1 MGLNNHG
8 DGTTTVMTKKSNRRL
23 NVYANLSH
31 ARRTKKDKRARKKA
45 EYLATLPKH
54 PVKRLIHR
62 MHPKRIMKFW
72 FSREGLFMGLK
83 IFGVAVLLLVIM
95 AGGLFAYFRKDI
107 DQIRPSE
114 LAKRVQTTVT
124 RYYDRNDVLLW
135 EDKGDG
141 NYKLVVKGSDIAK
154 TMKQATIAIE
164 DKDFYNHK
172 GVSPTGLLRA
182 AINNSQGDST
192 QGGSTLTQ
200 QLVKQVFFADEASNR
215 GLSGIP
221 RKIKELI
228 LAIEVERIYNK
239 EQILDLY
246 LNESPYGG
254 RRNGVESAAQTYF
267 GVSAKNLTLS
277 QSALLAAIPNQ
288 PGLLDPYNT
297 LGHESLIKRQHKVL
311 DNMVEQRYITKKQ
324 ADDAKKEPIL
334 DTIKPETDQ
343 YKNIKAPHFVQMV
356 RSELEQKLG
365 KATVGRGG
373 LVVKT
378 TLDIRIQDKLQAEMD
393 NMFGSTF
400 PRFAG
405 FSNGAGT
412 IEDVK
417 TGQIVAMLGSRNF
430 DYPGFGQD
438 NAAAAFI
445 QPGSSIKPLVYAKL
459 FENKGA
465 GAQNFGSGSILA
477 DNPVDFGGG
486 YKPQNADGKFK
497 GSITIRNSLAL
508 SRNIPAIKAMQISG
522 VDPTLKS
529 IRAMGDKYYCTQGAE
544 KEAGLSSSIGG
555 CGTRMIDHTNAIASL
570 ARGGV
575 YMPTSTVLKVTNSGG
590 EVLEE
595 YKAESKKVIDPQSAF
610 VVTDILGDSKA
621 RQGLFG
627 RTITPTLDAAK
638 IRMALKTGT
647 SDKNRQPKDIW
658 TVGYTPSLA
667 GTVWLG
673 NPDTTPLVNGNSSIP
688 AKILDPVMAFATQLY
703 QNEGKAK
710 AGDWFTAPKGIQTI
724 GKEVYPSWYS
734 KSKAETGVKL
744 VFDKVSKKKAT
755 DCTPAAAKIE
765 LSVTKSID
773 PVTKNTVYAAPEGY
787 DASKDDDAHK
797 CTDISPDIS
806 GVCIDNSNN
815 ITVRV
820 SKGTNALQTL
830 DIAVNGSNVASINV
844 SDSGTYSTNYN
855 FSGSATVT
863 ATVTDAGY
871 YTDTATQA
879 YSGSG
884 NCASTVS
891 QRSGQSTRRLRNVLS
906 GRG

>member
-1 MGLNNHG
+1 
-8 DGTTTVMTKKSNRRL
+8 
-23 NVYANLSH
+23 
-31 ARRTKKDKRARKKA
+31 
-45 EYLATLPKH
+45 
-54 PVKRLIHR
+54 
-62 MHPKRIMKFW
+62 MHPKRVAKFW
-72 FSREGLFMGLK
+72 FSRKGAFLALK
-83 IFGVAVLLLVIM
+83 VFGVATLLLVVL

-124 RYYDRNDVLLW
+124 RYYDRNDTLLW

-141 NYKLVVKGSDIAK
+141 NYKLVVKGSEISK

-182 AINNSQGDST
+182 AVNNSQGDST

-267 GVSAKNLTLS
+267 GVSAKSLTLS

-288 PGLLDPYNT
+288 PGFLDPYNT
-297 LGHESLIKRQHKVL
+297 AGHPSLISRQHKVI
-311 DNMVEQRYITKKQ
+311 DNMVEQGFATKKQ
-324 ADDAKKEPIL
+324 ADEAKKEPIL

-373 LVVKT
+373 LIVKT

-393 NMFGSTF
+393 NMFNSYF

-417 TGQIVAMLGSRNF
+417 TGQIVAMLGSRDFN
-430 DYPGFGQD
+430 YPGFGQD

-445 QPGSSIKPLVYAKL
+445 QPGSSIKPLVYAQL

-465 GAQNFGSGSILA
+465 TAQNFGSGSILA
-477 DNPVDFGGG
+477 DNSVNFSG

-497 GSITIRNSLAL
+497 GAITIRNSLAL
-508 SRNIPAIKAMQISG
+508 SRNIPAIKAMQVSG
-522 VDPTLKS
+522 VTPTLKT
-529 IRAMGDKYYCTQGAE
+529 IRALGNKFYCTQGAE

-575 YMPTSTVLKVTNSGG
+575 YMPTSTVLKVTNSRG
-590 EVLEE
+590 EVLEQ
-595 YKAESKKVIDPQSAF
+595 YKAESKKVIDPQSAY
-610 VVTDILGDSKA
+610 VVTDILGDSNA
-621 RQGLFG
+621 RRGLFG
-627 RTITPTLDAAK
+627 RTITPKLDAAK
-638 IRMALKTGT
+638 VKMALKTGT
-647 SDKNRQPKDIW
+647 SDKDRQPKDIW

-667 GTVWLG
+667 GSIWLG
-673 NPDTTPLVNGNSSIP
+673 NPDTTPLINGNSSIP
-688 AKILDPVMAFATQLY
+688 AQVLDPVMAFATQIY
-703 QNEGKAK
+703 QADGQAK
-710 AGDWFTAPKGIQTI
+710 SGDWFTAPKGIQQI
-724 GKEVYPSWYS
+724 GKEVFPAWYN
-734 KSKAETGVKL
+734 KSKADTGVKL
-744 VFDKVSKKKAT
+744 IFDKVSKKKAS
-755 DCTPAAAKIE
+755 DCTPAGAKIE
-765 LSVTKSID
+765 LTATKTID
-773 PVTKNTVYAAPEGY
+773 PVTKTTVFIAPDGY
-787 DASKDDDAHK
+787 DASKSDDFHK
-797 CTDISPDIS
+797 CEDVSPTITGIS
-806 GVCIDNSNN
+806 IDAGNN

-820 SKGTNALQTL
+820 SKGTNTLQTL
-830 DIAVNGSNVASINV
+830 DIAVNGNNVASINV
-844 SDSGTYSTNYN
+844 TDSGTYSTNYN
-855 FSGSATVT
+855 FSGAATVT
-863 ATVTDAGY
+863 ATVTDAGF
-871 YTDTATQA
+871 YTGTGSQAYTGTATNA
-879 YSGSG
+879 
-884 NCASTVS
+884 S
-891 QRSGQSTRRLRNVLS
+891 QRSTPAERRKQLRDQRQLLS
-906 GRG
+906 S

>member
-1 MGLNNHG
+1 
-8 DGTTTVMTKKSNRRL
+8 MTKKSHRRL

-31 ARRTKKDKRARKKA
+31 ARRTRKDRLSRRKA

-54 PVKRLIHR
+54 PVKRLLYR
-62 MHPKRIMKFW
+62 MHPKRVAKYW
-72 FSREGLFMGLK
+72 FSRQGGMMALK
-83 IFGVAVLLLVIM
+83 IAGVSTLLVVIF

-107 DQIRPSE
+107 DQIRPAE

-124 RYYDRNDVLLW
+124 RYYDRNDNLLW

-141 NYKLVVKGSDIAK
+141 NYKLVVKGSEIAK
-154 TMKQATIAIE
+154 SMKQATIAIE

-172 GVSPTGLLRA
+172 GISPTGLIRA
-182 AINNSQGDST
+182 AINNSQGDGGT

-221 RKIKELI
+221 RKIKEVI
-228 LAIEVERIYNK
+228 LAIEVERMYNK

-267 GVSAKNLTLS
+267 GIKAKDLTLA

-297 LGHESLIKRQHKVL
+297 AGNEALIDRQRRVL
-311 DNMVEQRYITKKQ
+311 DNMASEGFITRDE
-324 ADDAKKEPIL
+324 ADEAKKVAIL
-334 DTIKPETDQ
+334 DTIKREEEQ

-373 LVVKT
+373 LIVKT
-378 TLDIRIQDKLQAEMD
+378 TIDVRVQDKLQAEMD
-393 NMFGSTF
+393 EMFNSTF
-400 PRFAG
+400 PKFAG
-405 FSNGAGT
+405 FSNGAAT

-417 TGQIVAMLGSRNF
+417 TGQIIAMLGSRDFN
-430 DYPGFGQD
+430 YPGFGQD

-445 QPGSSIKPLVYAKL
+445 QPGSSIKPLVYAEL

-465 GAQNFGSGSILA
+465 DAQNFGSGSILTDSPINIA
-477 DNPVDFGGG
+477 G

-497 GSITIRNSLAL
+497 GSINLRSSLAL
-508 SRNIPAIKAMQISG
+508 SRNIPAIKAMQVSG
-522 VDPTLKS
+522 VEPTLKT
-529 IRAMGDKYYCTQGAE
+529 IRAMGNKYYCTQGAE
-544 KEAGLSSSIGG
+544 KEAGLSSAIGG
-555 CGTRMIDHTNAIASL
+555 CGTRMIDHTNALATL

-575 YMPTSTVLKVTNSGG
+575 YMPTSTILKVTNNSG

-595 YKAESKKVIDPQSAF
+595 YNAESKKIIDPQSAYI
-610 VVTDILGDSKA
+610 VSDILGDSKA

-638 IRMALKTGT
+638 VRAAIKTGT

-658 TVGYTPSLA
+658 TVGYTPTISGA
-667 GTVWLG
+667 VWLG

-688 AKILDPVMAFATQLY
+688 ARVLDPVMAFAAQLY
-703 QNEGKAK
+703 EQEGKAK
-710 AGDWFTAPKGIQTI
+710 AGDWFTAPKGIQVI
-724 GKEVYPSWYS
+724 NKELFPSWYS
-734 KSKAETGVKL
+734 KSKSESGVKL
-744 VFDKVSKKKAT
+744 NFDKVSKKKAT

-765 LSVTKSID
+765 LSVTRTTD
-773 PVTKNTVYAAPEGY
+773 PVTKSPVYIAPDGY
-787 DASKDDDAHK
+787 DASKDDDFHK
-797 CTDISPDIS
+797 CGDAVPTIS
-806 GVCIDNSNN
+806 GICIDGNN
-815 ITVRV
+815 ISIMV

-830 DIAVNGSNVASINV
+830 DVSVNGLNVASINA

-855 FSGSATVT
+855 FSGAATVA
-863 ATVTDAGY
+863 ATVTDVGY
-871 YTDTATQA
+871 YTGTASQA
-879 YSGSG
+879 YTGSG
-884 NCASTVS
+884 NCASGASHTRNTS
-891 QRSGQSTRRLRNVLS
+891 DGRSGNNRR

>member
-1 MGLNNHG
+1 
-8 DGTTTVMTKKSNRRL
+8 MTKKSNRRL
-23 NVYANLSH
+23 NVYANLTH
-31 ARRTKKDKRARKKA
+31 ARRTKKDKLARKKA
-45 EYLATLPKH
+45 EYLASLPKH
-54 PVKRLIHR
+54 PVKRLLYR
-62 MHPKRIMKFW
+62 LHPKRVLKYW
-72 FSREGLFMGLK
+72 FSRQGFFMGLK
-83 IFGVAVLLLVIM
+83 LFGIATLLLVIL

-124 RYYDRNDVLLW
+124 RYYDRNDTLLW

-141 NYKLVVKGSDIAK
+141 NYKLVVKGSEIAK
-154 TMKQATIAIE
+154 SMKQATVAIE
-164 DKDFYNHK
+164 DKDFYNHR
-172 GVSPTGLLRA
+172 GISPAGLLRA

-228 LAIEVERIYNK
+228 LSIEVERIYNK

-267 GVSAKNLTLS
+267 GISAKNLSLA
-277 QSALLAAIPNQ
+277 QSALLASIPNQ
-288 PGLLDPYNT
+288 PGFLDPYNKA
-297 LGHESLIKRQHKVL
+297 GNSALINRQHKVL
-311 DNMVEQRYITKKQ
+311 DNMVEQGYITKKQ
-324 ADDAKKEPIL
+324 ADSAKKVPIFDSL
-334 DTIKPETDQ
+334 KKEEDQ
-343 YKNIKAPHFVQMV
+343 YTDIKAPHFVQMV
-356 RSELEQKLG
+356 RSELEQTLG

-378 TLDIRIQDKLQAEMD
+378 SLDIRVQDKLQSQMD
-393 NMFGSTF
+393 TMFKSYY
-400 PRFAG
+400 PRYAG

-417 TGQIVAMLGSRNF
+417 TGQIIAMLGSRNF
-430 DYPGFGQD
+430 NYPGFGQD

-445 QPGSSIKPLVYAKL
+445 QPGSSIKPLVYAEL
-459 FENKGA
+459 FENKGTS
-465 GAQNFGSGSILA
+465 AQNFGSGSILA
-477 DNPVDFGGG
+477 DNPTDFSG

-497 GSITIRNSLAL
+497 GSITIRNSLAW
-508 SRNIPAIKAMQISG
+508 SRNIPAIKAMQVSG
-522 VDPTLKS
+522 VDPTLKE
-529 IRAMGDKYYCTQGAE
+529 IRAMGEKYYCTQGAE
-544 KEAGLSSSIGG
+544 KEAGLSSAIGG
-555 CGTRMIDHTNAIASL
+555 CGTRMIDHTNALASL

-575 YMPTSTVLKVTNSGG
+575 YMPLSTILKVTNSSG

-595 YKAESKKVIDPQSAF
+595 YKPESKKIIDPQSAY
-610 VVTDILGDSKA
+610 VVNDILGDAKA
-621 RQGLFG
+621 RAGLFG
-627 RTITPTLDAAK
+627 HTITPKLDAAGVK
-638 IRMALKTGT
+638 VAIKTGT

-658 TVGYTPSLA
+658 TIGYTPNIA

-673 NPDTTPLVNGNSSIP
+673 NPDTTPLINGNSSIP
-688 AKILDPVMAFATQLY
+688 AQVLDPVMAYASQLY
-703 QNEGKAK
+703 ESEGKAK
-710 AGDWFTAPKGIQTI
+710 AGDWFTAPKGIQVI
-724 GKEVYPSWYS
+724 GKEVYPSWYN
-734 KSKAETGVKL
+734 KAKAGTGVKL

-765 LSVTKSID
+765 LTVTKTTD
-773 PVTKNTVYAAPEGY
+773 PVTKATVYQAPDGY
-787 DASKDDDAHK
+787 DATKDDDSHK
-797 CTDISPDIS
+797 CTDIAPDIT

-830 DIAVNGSNVASINV
+830 DIAVNGTNVASINV
-844 SDSGTYSTNYN
+844 TGSGTYSSNYN

-863 ATVTDAGY
+863 ATVTDIGY
-871 YTDTATQA
+871 YTDSATQA

-884 NCASTVS
+884 NCAATIS
-891 QRSGQSTRRLRNVLS
+891 QRQNVTNRHSQNRFRQLIRS
-906 GRG
+906 